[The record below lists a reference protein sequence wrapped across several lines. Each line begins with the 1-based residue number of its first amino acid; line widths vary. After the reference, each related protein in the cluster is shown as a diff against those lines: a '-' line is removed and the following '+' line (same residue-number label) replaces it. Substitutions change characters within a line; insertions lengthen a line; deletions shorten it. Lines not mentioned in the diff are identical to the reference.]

1 MDDITISIIGIM
13 ISSIL
18 MFLTP
23 LVLIADRA
31 DDIAQ
36 LSAQTVTS
44 EFVNEVVRAGKITSD
59 EYQTFISSLYA
70 SGNTYDIDMEV
81 KILDETP
88 SKRVTDDTGTVGN
101 NSYYSIFTSQIEDKI
116 GLYKGA
122 VTENYVANQLLIN
135 DFPLYYWESS
145 GEAEVDFLITTNDGV
160 IPIEVKAADNTKSK
174 SLKIYT
180 EKYKPK
186 YSIKI
191 STKNFGFNKRNN
203 IKSVPLYAVFC
214 IKENTD

>member
-36 LSAQTVTS
+36 LSAQTITS

-88 SKRVTDDTGTVGN
+88 SKKVTDDTGTVGN

-116 GLYKGA
+116 GLSAQNTINNRNGKLILKQGDIIQ
-122 VTENYVANQLLIN
+122 VTVKNNSRTLSQTLKRVYFNLTGDDLHIIAAS
-135 DFPLYYWESS
+135 SS
-145 GEAEVDFLITTNDGV
+145 GTITINGAT
-160 IPIEVKAADNTKSK
+160 
-174 SLKIYT
+174 
-180 EKYKPK
+180 
-186 YSIKI
+186 
-191 STKNFGFNKRNN
+191 
-203 IKSVPLYAVFC
+203 
-214 IKENTD
+214 